1 MEGSTRLRQPAR
13 ASCSRALGLPC
24 RPLYIPR
31 VLAGLAQQLM
41 SAVTGLGSLFD
52 VQSGAVHDWWG
63 SETRDSYTNF
73 SLCLAQQYN
82 NSLSGLFVSS
92 QYSTLTAESNVR
104 DNAAVAFLSNMYTRH
119 LKERGIK
126 GNFVLA
132 NLPNVTAQQLFYTS
146 YAMGFCENSNEG
158 YAQRHVKTS
167 TVALANHRVN
177 IPLANSDG
185 FGDAFRCLRGTP
197 MNPHVKCKFWRFQ

>member
-1 MEGSTRLRQPAR
+1 MGRWGRAR
-13 ASCSRALGLPC
+13 MRDKSRG
-24 RPLYIPR
+24 RFSNEPR
-31 VLAGLAQQLM
+31 SHV
-41 SAVTGLGSLFD
+41 FD
-52 VQSGAVHDWWG
+52 PGQ
-63 SETRDSYTNF
+63 
-73 SLCLAQQYN
+73 
-82 NSLSGLFVSS
+82 
-92 QYSTLTAESNVR
+92 
-104 DNAAVAFLSNMYTRH
+104 MYTRH
-119 LKERGIK
+119 LRERGIK

-158 YAQRHVKTS
+158 YPQRHVKTS
-167 TVALANHRVN
+167 TVALTHHRVN